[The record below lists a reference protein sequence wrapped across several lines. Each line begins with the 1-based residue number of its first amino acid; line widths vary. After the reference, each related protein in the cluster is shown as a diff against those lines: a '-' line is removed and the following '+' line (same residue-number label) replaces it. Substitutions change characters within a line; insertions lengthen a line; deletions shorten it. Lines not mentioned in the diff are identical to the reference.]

1 MFKRFST
8 IMMNFSDNNSQILI
22 PEGDLAAWNRD
33 EAFKLIPIDIL
44 LVLYAVIGVFG
55 NIAVI
60 YIYSFKL
67 KVKFDD
73 KFFVLVLAGMDII
86 VCSTGPLFS
95 LARNILPVNFQ
106 GDVLCRICWYF
117 VRTMGTASG
126 MLLFIIAVQ
135 RYLKVCRP
143 FGRQMT
149 PYINKVALAV
159 TFGVAI
165 VIDIPIFVFYG
176 ETEIYDSS
184 LNVTGY
190 RCGRKDDES
199 PSMKQD
205 ILIYFYFMFGCAGS
219 VMLGVAILYS
229 MTGYT
234 IYKQVKKHMN
244 LTVESYNASTHRS
257 TQESIKDNIKADAD
271 NSCVSIQEI
280 TLTDSPEVTSKRGN
294 YKSIKNSN
302 SVDISPVIKKKYKHD
317 LQSYE
322 KSVALESEEVIP
334 SKTTGSEETSG
345 KDIENV
351 ETTSIDKGYS
361 TDDAVTITDNDK
373 QRSLS
378 TALQPKGTENTCNGI
393 RDQVG
398 TTVPAVPNSKTVS
411 FKKVDLEPL
420 EDNDDDSGNDSGTFT
435 KTNLENMKNEDRTS
449 SENNEGK
456 VSNKNLSIKDTSPSG
471 SPIAKGL
478 KNESLVGARW
488 KKNRMMVHRFSI
500 MFMMIAIVC
509 TITYT
514 PALIA
519 NMLVNLDSVQY
530 WTEYAQWERVL
541 YLFLFQMYLIN
552 HVVNPF
558 IYAFFDKTFRNE
570 FKKMITC

>member
-1 MFKRFST
+1 
-8 IMMNFSDNNSQILI
+8 MNTSLSDNSSDLQVPN
-22 PEGDLAAWNRD
+22 GDLDAWNRD
-33 EAFKLIPIDIL
+33 EAYKLIPIDIL

-73 KFFVLVLAGMDII
+73 KFFILVLAGMDII

-106 GDVLCRICWYF
+106 GDALCRICWYF

-149 PYINKVALAV
+149 SFINKVALGV

-165 VIDIPIFVFYG
+165 IIDIPIFVFYG
-176 ETEIYDSS
+176 ETEIYDSH

-205 ILIYFYFMFGCAGS
+205 ILIYFYFMFACAGS
-219 VMLGVAILYS
+219 VMLGVAVLYS
-229 MTGYT
+229 MTGFT

-244 LTVESYNASTHRS
+244 LTGESYKATTHRNGH
-257 TQESIKDNIKADAD
+257 ENIKAEAN
-271 NSCVSIQEI
+271 NSCISLQDI
-280 TLTDSPEVTSKRGN
+280 TLTDSPEVTSKRGS

-302 SVDISPVIKKKYKHD
+302 GVDDSPVIKKNYKRN

-322 KSVALESEEVIP
+322 KSVPLESEDSVS
-334 SKTTGSEETSG
+334 SKTNGSVEGSE
-345 KDIENV
+345 
-351 ETTSIDKGYS
+351 KGYEKGEQHLS
-361 TDDAVTITDNDK
+361 IRVTLTDDAVVAADNDK
-373 QRSLS
+373 QSSLD
-378 TALQPKGTENTCNGI
+378 TQQPIKERENTCNGI

-398 TTVPAVPNSKTVS
+398 TTVPNQTNSKTVS
-411 FKKVDLEPL
+411 FKKTNLEPL
-420 EDNDDDSGNDSGTFT
+420 KDDEEDSCNDIGTFT
-435 KTNLENMKNEDRTS
+435 KSNLETIKDEDEGENRT
-449 SENNEGK
+449 K
-456 VSNKNLSIKDTSPSG
+456 VSNKNVSIKDTSPVG
-471 SPIAKGL
+471 SPIRKGP
-478 KNESLVGARW
+478 KQESQVGVRW

-530 WTEYAQWERVL
+530 WTEYAQWERIL
-541 YLFLFQMYLIN
+541 YLFLFQLYLLN
-552 HVVNPF
+552 HVANPF
-558 IYAFFDKTFRNE
+558 IYAFFDKTFRKE
-570 FKKMITC
+570 FKNMISCKRR